1 MKTILKLLG
10 GLMFGGLI
18 GLLIGGLI
26 VAVFTDTTF
35 AEFIQKFYSLDISEG
50 IGVFL
55 VAIGSFILSLAI
67 LIPIHE
73 LGHLICGLMSG
84 YKFVSY
90 RIFNFTLLKENG
102 KFRIKNFA
110 VAGTGGQCLLTP
122 PELPIEK
129 IPTGLYNLGGILAN
143 ILLLLIALPFS
154 LLPLNPFVAEGLW
167 IFILTDVVII
177 LLNGIPMQ
185 AGGVGNDGY
194 NIRLL
199 KKNLLSKQG
208 IVNQLRANALIQNG
222 VRPKDMPEQLF
233 LLPEHI
239 NYKNPLEVSVPLMHA
254 SRLIDRLEY
263 DEALEEIEA
272 LYAHKD
278 EIMPL
283 YVKEIACELAFLYL
297 RTGKTEKADN
307 ILDKDIRT
315 YINTYRKMMS
325 SKERLLIA
333 IKLFLDKDQSK
344 ANELYEQFK
353 SRADKYLLQGEV
365 KSDLA
370 IIEDMLK

>member
-1 MKTILKLLG
+1 
-10 GLMFGGLI
+10 
-18 GLLIGGLI
+18 
-26 VAVFTDTTF
+26 
-35 AEFIQKFYSLDISEG
+35 
-50 IGVFL
+50 
-55 VAIGSFILSLAI
+55 
-67 LIPIHE
+67 
-73 LGHLICGLMSG
+73 
-84 YKFVSY
+84 
-90 RIFNFTLLKENG
+90 
-102 KFRIKNFA
+102 
-110 VAGTGGQCLLTP
+110 
-122 PELPIEK
+122 
-129 IPTGLYNLGGILAN
+129 
-143 ILLLLIALPFS
+143 
-154 LLPLNPFVAEGLW
+154 
-167 IFILTDVVII
+167 
-177 LLNGIPMQ
+177 
-185 AGGVGNDGY
+185 
-194 NIRLL
+194 
-199 KKNLLSKQG
+199 
-208 IVNQLRANALIQNG
+208 
-222 VRPKDMPEQLF
+222 MPEQLF